1 MRKTVYSLVLSDDVV
16 AQIDRLA
23 YQYGT
28 NRSNMINRILADY
41 VSYVTPEKRM
51 QKTFEQIQA
60 LMDRCDTFKMLI
72 QPSESLF
79 SLRSALTYKYNP
91 TVKYTVEL
99 YRTPGEDFG
108 ELRVSLRTQ
117 NAALLLYMQQ
127 FFRLWMTVENHCIG
141 KSCYALEDG
150 KFTRRLSLR
159 SLVNQPLSFENITSE
174 TLGEWIYAYIDL
186 FDRCLKVY
194 FYYLENPNHAAHEIE
209 RLYKMFLNESEAIV

>member
-51 QKTFEQIQA
+51 QKTFEQMQN
-60 LMDRCDTFKMLI
+60 LMNRCDTFKILM

-99 YRTPGEDFG
+99 YRTPAEDFG

-117 NAALLLYMQQ
+117 NAALLLYMHQ
-127 FFRLWMTVENHCIG
+127 FFRLWMTVESRYIG
-141 KSCYALEDG
+141 KCSYALEDG
-150 KFTRRLSLR
+150 KFMRRLSLR
-159 SLVNQPLSFENITSE
+159 PLSGQELSFEHITSE
-174 TLGEWIYAYIDL
+174 TLGEWIYSYIDL

-194 FYYLENPNHAAHEIE
+194 FYYLENPNLAALEIE
-209 RLYKMFLNESEAIV
+209 KLYRGFLNEAEAII